1 MKPIDDSV
9 GKHWLEQQLYS
20 MEGEKRFLMS
30 GSAGANNA
38 VGLAYDA
45 GYLAALTELHAM
57 IFNPTPEERKA
68 QKQMDELVDYEFEDV
83 EDMEDEEE

>member
-9 GKHWLEQQLYS
+9 GKHWLEQQLYL

-68 QKQMDELVDYEFEDV
+68 QKQMDEFDESESD
-83 EDMEDEEE
+83 DEEDYA

>member
-68 QKQMDELVDYEFEDV
+68 QKQIDEFDESELDS
-83 EDMEDEEE
+83 DEEDYA

>member
-1 MKPIDDSV
+1 MVPVDDSV
-9 GKHWLEQQLYS
+9 GKHWLEQQLYM
-20 MEGEKRFLMS
+20 MEAQKRLLMS
-30 GSAGANNA
+30 GSAGENNA

-68 QKQMDELVDYEFEDV
+68 QKQMDEFDESELD
-83 EDMEDEEE
+83 DEEDYA

>member
-9 GKHWLEQQLYS
+9 GKHWLEQQLYL
-20 MEGEKRFLMS
+20 MEGQKRLLMS
-30 GSAGANNA
+30 GSAGENNA
-38 VGLAYDA
+38 VGLAYDS

-68 QKQMDELVDYEFEDV
+68 QKQMDEFDESESD
-83 EDMEDEEE
+83 DEEDYA